1 VIELAT
7 PSKPHRYFKMQNPS
21 SPNPTI
27 IKSSVYCCLLT
38 DTIKEM
44 IKLCRQLDKSSSPVV
59 TQELNGIKVY
69 IEQTSNVD
77 LIMRD
82 LRRAQNHYI
91 TGPVGPHPAET
102 LTEQELASDTE
113 TEAKNIKKAK
123 KANAAYMVEAQVKRD
138 AFDAKM
144 LTAPEI
150 EIVNIEVW
158 QSIKDMNPD
167 GYGGGIVAYAEWWA
181 RLMQVEIANGK
192 QLADIADAAS
202 HEADIEGITGFMY
215 GAAVSILSKVWKH
228 GEDLRRWHNL
238 KTQIR
243 NEGEI
248 ANESGGT
255 LNPALLTLTA

>member
-1 VIELAT
+1 
-7 PSKPHRYFKMQNPS
+7 MQNPS

-27 IKSSVYCCLLT
+27 VKSGFYFGLLV
-38 DTIKEM
+38 DTVQKM
-44 IKLCRQLDKSSSPVV
+44 IELCGQLDIKCNPVV
-59 TQELNGIKVY
+59 MQNLNGVDVY
-69 IEQTSNVD
+69 VERTSNAN

-82 LRRAQNHYI
+82 LHRAQNRYI
-91 TGPVGPHPAET
+91 AGPVGPHPAEA
-102 LTEQELASDTE
+102 LSIQELANDAE
-113 TEAKNIKKAK
+113 IEAENNKKAK
-123 KANAAYMVEAQVKRD
+123 EASAVYMAKARAKRD
-138 AFDAKM
+138 IFDAKM

-150 EIVNIEVW
+150 EIIDMEVW
-158 QSIKDMNPD
+158 QSTKDKNLD

-181 RLMQVEIANGK
+181 RLMQIEIAKGK

-243 NEGEI
+243 NEGEG
-248 ANESGGT
+248 ANENGGT
-255 LNPALLTLTA
+255 LNPALLTFVA

>member
-1 VIELAT
+1 
-7 PSKPHRYFKMQNPS
+7 MQNPS

-27 IKSSVYCCLLT
+27 VKSNFYFGLLV
-38 DTIKEM
+38 DTVQKM
-44 IKLCRQLDKSSSPVV
+44 IELCEQLDGKCNPVV
-59 TQELNGIKVY
+59 MQKLNGVDVY
-69 IEQTSNVD
+69 VERTSNAD

-82 LRRAQNHYI
+82 LRRAQNGYI
-91 TGPVGPHPAET
+91 AGPVGPHPAES
-102 LTEQELASDTE
+102 LTEQDLASDAE
-113 TEAKNIKKAK
+113 IEAENVKKAEE
-123 KANAAYMVEAQVKRD
+123 ANAAYMAKAQVKRD

-150 EIVNIEVW
+150 EIIDMEVW
-158 QSIKDMNPD
+158 QSIKDKNTD
-167 GYGGGIVAYAEWWA
+167 GYGGAIVAYAEWWA
-181 RLMQVEIANGK
+181 RLMQVEIAKGN

-243 NEGEI
+243 NEGQI
-248 ANESGGT
+248 ANENGGT
-255 LNPALLTLTA
+255 LNPARLSFAA

>member
-1 VIELAT
+1 
-7 PSKPHRYFKMQNPS
+7 MQNLS

-27 IKSSVYCCLLT
+27 VKSGFYFGLLV
-38 DTIKEM
+38 DTVQKM
-44 IKLCRQLDKSSSPVV
+44 IELCGQLDKKCNPVV
-59 TQELNGIKVY
+59 MQELNGVDVY
-69 IEQTSNVD
+69 VERTSSAD

-82 LRRAQNHYI
+82 LHRAQKRYI
-91 TGPVGPHPAET
+91 AGPVGPHPAEA
-102 LTEQELASDTE
+102 LTEQELASDAE
-113 TEAKNIKKAK
+113 IEAENNKKAK
-123 KANAAYMVEAQVKRD
+123 EASAVYMAEAQVKRD

-150 EIVNIEVW
+150 EIIDMEAW
-158 QSIKDMNPD
+158 QSTKDKNLD

-181 RLMQVEIANGK
+181 RLMQIEIAKGK

-243 NEGEI
+243 NEGEV
-248 ANESGGT
+248 ANQNGGT
-255 LNPALLTLTA
+255 LNPALLTFVA